1 MCTKVACA
9 VYDMSNTLLARAS
22 WRFFTRHPWQLWL
35 TLLSIALGTAV
46 IIAVDL
52 ANQSAGQSF
61 RASVNALSGTMTH
74 EITAVR
80 GNVPD
85 DFYRQLRVEW
95 GYRESAPVVE
105 VAIEKEGL
113 QATLLGIDPF
123 AAPLQQAAGVDIDA
137 EEVRQLLTE
146 PGARV
151 RISDE
156 LWVADIATVQGL
168 APNCPPIPSPSPARG
183 EGSKTEDGRT
193 SCPFPPCGGRLGWG
207 ECSASGLTKI
217 QLKLTDE
224 QAAELQA
231 RLPPA
236 LKLESFAARQQ
247 VFTQMTQAFSTNLL
261 AMSLLA
267 MLVGAFLVYNTMTF
281 SVLQRRQ
288 AFAIGRMVGVTGGQL
303 FRHLLLEALV
313 LGVVGSVLGVL
324 LGVLLG
330 QGLLV
335 LVTQTIS
342 DLYVS
347 VRATDLLL
355 TPVVLLKGVG
365 ITLLAVLVATL
376 APAWEA
382 AQVSPVQ
389 VQRQSTLEQGNQRR
403 GTGLAVAGVVL
414 MLASAGLIGYSG
426 KQLVTGFFGL
436 FLLIVGYSLCVP
448 LVLRMALHGLQR
460 LRLHLLLRMAIRGVQ
475 ASLSRTSLAI
485 IALTVAVS
493 ATVGVSIMIGSFRA
507 SVAEWLEMTLAS
519 DVYVS
524 ATSQEASRV
533 DGSLHPDWLAR
544 VQALEGVEAVSTGRT
559 TRLTVED
566 FPMPVLVLQ
575 PSRYSG
581 RGFAFLE
588 GDAAAIW
595 QRFLAGEGLLV
606 SEPFAYHRGKRR
618 GDTVQ
623 VTTEVAGKV
632 NLPVLGV
639 FRDYSATQGMVVLPR
654 GLYERYWAD
663 RGISS
668 IGIQA
673 AAGADVAALKRQLQT
688 WAGELQQAGQPLVV
702 RSNQDIREFSLQV
715 FDRTF
720 AITNVL
726 RLLVIIVAFVGVFSA
741 LMALFLEKGR
751 EFAILRA
758 TGFTPQQLQRLV
770 LGQAALI
777 GLLAGLLSLPLGWL
791 LSVVLIEIINQRSF
805 GWTMQTHVFALVPL
819 QAVALA
825 LVAALLASIYP
836 VRRIGRA
843 SVREGLDAR

>member
-1 MCTKVACA
+1 
-9 VYDMSNTLLARAS
+9 MSNTLLARAS

-95 GYRESAPVVE
+95 GYLESAPVVE
-105 VAIEKEGL
+105 VALEQDGL

-123 AAPLQQAAGVDIDA
+123 AAPLQQATGGEIDA
-137 EEVRQLLTE
+137 DEVRRLLTE
-146 PGARV
+146 PNARV
-151 RISDE
+151 QVSE
-156 LWVADIATVQGL
+156 ALWVADIATVQGDK
-168 APNCPPIPSPSPARG
+168 P
-183 EGSKTEDGRT
+183 
-193 SCPFPPCGGRLGWG
+193 
-207 ECSASGLTKI
+207 GLTRI
-217 QLKLTDE
+217 QLKLTAA

-236 LKLESFAARQQ
+236 LKLESFASRQQ

-355 TPVVLLKGVG
+355 TPMVLLKGVG

-389 VQRQSTLEQGNQRR
+389 VQRQSTLEQGTQRM
-403 GTGLAVAGVVL
+403 GLGLAVAGVVL
-414 MLASAGLIGYSG
+414 MLASAGLIGYAG
-426 KQLVTGFFGL
+426 KQLVTGFLGL
-436 FLLIVGYSLCVP
+436 FLLIVGYSLLVP
-448 LVLRMALHGLQR
+448 LVLRVALRGMQRVRMGL
-460 LRLHLLLRMAIRGVQ
+460 LSRMAIRGVQ

-507 SVAEWLEMTLAS
+507 SVAEWLDMTLAS

-524 ATSQEASRV
+524 ATTQEASRV
-533 DGSLHPDWLAR
+533 EGSLHPAWLAR
-544 VQALEGVEAVSTGRT
+544 VQGLAGVAAVSTGRT
-559 TRLTVED
+559 ARLTVEA
-566 FPMPVLVLQ
+566 FPIPALVLQ
-575 PSRYSG
+575 PSSHSG
-581 RGFAFLE
+581 RGFALMA
-588 GDAAAIW
+588 GDADAIW
-595 QRFLAGEGLLV
+595 QQFLAGEGLLV
-606 SEPFAYHRGKRR
+606 SEPFAYHRGKQA

-623 VTTEVAGKV
+623 VVTELAGTV
-632 NLPVLGV
+632 RLPILGV
-639 FRDYSATQGMVVLPR
+639 FQDYSATQGMVVLPR
-654 GLYERYWAD
+654 SLYERYWAD

-668 IGIQA
+668 LGVQV
-673 AAGADVAALKRQLQT
+673 AAGADIASIKQQLQA
-688 WAGELQQAGQPLVV
+688 WAAELQQAGQPLVV
-702 RSNQDIREFSLQV
+702 RSNIGI
-715 FDRTF
+715 F
-720 AITNVL
+720 ANFLCRCLTGRL
-726 RLLVIIVAFVGVFSA
+726 RLPMCCGC
-741 LMALFLEKGR
+741 
-751 EFAILRA
+751 
-758 TGFTPQQLQRLV
+758 
-770 LGQAALI
+770 
-777 GLLAGLLSLPLGWL
+777 W
-791 LSVVLIEIINQRSF
+791 
-805 GWTMQTHVFALVPL
+805 
-819 QAVALA
+819 
-825 LVAALLASIYP
+825 
-836 VRRIGRA
+836 
-843 SVREGLDAR
+843 

>member
-1 MCTKVACA
+1 MCTRA
-9 VYDMSNTLLARAS
+9 VYAGCKVSNTLLARAS

-61 RASVNALSGTMTH
+61 RQSVNVLSGTMTH

-85 DFYRQLRVEW
+85 EFYRQLRMEW

-105 VAIEKEGL
+105 VAIEQEGL

-137 EEVRQLLTE
+137 DEVRRLLTE
-146 PGARV
+146 PEARV
-151 RISDE
+151 QVSDE
-156 LWVADIATVQGL
+156 LWVADIATVQSD
-168 APNCPPIPSPSPARG
+168 SP
-183 EGSKTEDGRT
+183 
-193 SCPFPPCGGRLGWG
+193 
-207 ECSASGLTKI
+207 GLTRI
-217 QLKLTDE
+217 QLKLTE
-224 QAAELQA
+224 AQAAELQA
-231 RLPPA
+231 RLPPT
-236 LKLESFAARQQ
+236 LKLESFASRQQ

-355 TPVVLLKGVG
+355 TPAVLLKGVG

-403 GTGLAVAGVVL
+403 GVGLAVAGVVL

-448 LVLRMALHGLQR
+448 LVLRVALHGLQR
-460 LRLHLLLRMAIRGVQ
+460 LRLTLLPRMAIRGVQ

-533 DGSLHPDWLAR
+533 DGSLHPDWLAW
-544 VQALEGVEAVSTGRT
+544 VQGLAGVEAVSTGRT
-559 TRLTVED
+559 ARLTVED
-566 FPMPVLVLQ
+566 FPLPALVLQ
-575 PSRYSG
+575 PSRHSG

-623 VTTEVAGKV
+623 VTTELAGKV

-673 AAGADVAALKRQLQT
+673 AAGADMAALKRQLQI

-702 RSNQDIREFSLQV
+702 RSNRDIREFSLQV

-726 RLLVIIVAFVGVFSA
+726 RLLVIIVAFVGVFST

-805 GWTMQTHVFALVPL
+805 GWTMQTHVFAFVPL

-825 LVAALLASIYP
+825 LVAALLASLYP
-836 VRRIGRA
+836 VRRMGRA

>member
-1 MCTKVACA
+1 MCTRA
-9 VYDMSNTLLARAS
+9 VYAGCKVSNTLLARAS

-61 RASVNALSGTMTH
+61 RASVNVLSGTMTH

-85 DFYRQLRVEW
+85 EFYRQLRVEW
-95 GYRESAPVVE
+95 GYRESAPLVE
-105 VAIEKEGL
+105 VAIEQDGL

-123 AAPLQQAAGVDIDA
+123 AAPLQQAAGVDIDV

-151 RISDE
+151 RVSDE
-156 LWVADIATVQGL
+156 LWVADIATVQGE
-168 APNCPPIPSPSPARG
+168 S
-183 EGSKTEDGRT
+183 
-193 SCPFPPCGGRLGWG
+193 
-207 ECSASGLTKI
+207 SGLTKI
-217 QLKLTDE
+217 QLKLTDA

-231 RLPPA
+231 RLPPS
-236 LKLESFAARQQ
+236 LKLESFASRQQ

-324 LGVLLG
+324 LGVMLG

-355 TPVVLLKGVG
+355 TPAVLLKGVG
-365 ITLLAVLVATL
+365 ITLLAVVVATL

-389 VQRQSTLEQGNQRR
+389 VQRQSTLEQRNQRR
-403 GTGLAVAGVVL
+403 GTGLALAGVVL

-426 KQLVTGFFGL
+426 KQLVTGFLGL

-448 LVLRMALHGLQR
+448 LVLRFALHGLQR
-460 LRLHLLLRMAIRGVQ
+460 LRLTLLPRMAIRGVQ

-519 DVYVS
+519 DLYVS
-524 ATSQEASRV
+524 ATSEEASRV
-533 DGSLHPDWLAR
+533 DGSLHPDWLRR
-544 VQALEGVEAVSTGRT
+544 VHGLAGVEAVSTGRT
-559 TRLTVED
+559 ARLTVED
-566 FPMPVLVLQ
+566 FPMPALVLQ
-575 PSRYSG
+575 PSSHSG

-623 VTTEVAGKV
+623 VTTELAGEV
-632 NLPVLGV
+632 SLPVLGV

-673 AAGADVAALKRQLQT
+673 AAGADVAALKRQLQA

-805 GWTMQTHVFALVPL
+805 GWTMQTHVFAFVPL

-825 LVAALLASIYP
+825 LVAALLASFYP
-836 VRRIGRA
+836 VRRMGRA

>member
-1 MCTKVACA
+1 MCTRA
-9 VYDMSNTLLARAS
+9 VYAGCEVSNTLLARAS

-61 RASVNALSGTMTH
+61 RASVNTLSGTMTH

-80 GNVPD
+80 GTVPD

-95 GYRESAPVVE
+95 GYRESAPLVE
-105 VAIEKEGL
+105 VAIEQEGL

-137 EEVRQLLTE
+137 EEVRRLLTE

-151 RISDE
+151 QVSDE
-156 LWVADIATVQGL
+156 LWLADIATVQGD
-168 APNCPPIPSPSPARG
+168 S
-183 EGSKTEDGRT
+183 
-193 SCPFPPCGGRLGWG
+193 
-207 ECSASGLTKI
+207 SGLTKI
-217 QLKLTDE
+217 QLKLTDA
-224 QAAELQA
+224 QAAALQA

-236 LKLESFAARQQ
+236 LKLESFASRQQ

-403 GTGLAVAGVVL
+403 GTGLAVVGVVL

-426 KQLVTGFFGL
+426 KQLVTGFIGL

-448 LVLRMALHGLQR
+448 LVLRFALHGLQR
-460 LRLHLLLRMAIRGVQ
+460 LRLSLLWRMAIRGVQ

-533 DGSLHPDWLAR
+533 DGSLHPDWLRR
-544 VQALEGVEAVSTGRT
+544 VQGLVGVAAVSTGRT

-566 FPMPVLVLQ
+566 FPMPALVLQ
-575 PSRYSG
+575 PSRHSG

-595 QRFLAGEGLLV
+595 RRFLAGEGLLV
-606 SEPFAYHRGKRR
+606 SEPFAYHRGKQR

-632 NLPVLGV
+632 NVPVLGV

-673 AAGADVAALKRQLQT
+673 AAGADVTALKRQLQT

-702 RSNQDIREFSLQV
+702 RSNLDIREFSLQV

-770 LGQAALI
+770 LGQATLI

-805 GWTMQTHVFALVPL
+805 GWTMQTHVFAFVPL

-825 LVAALLASIYP
+825 LVAALLASLYP
-836 VRRIGRA
+836 VRRMGRA

>member
-1 MCTKVACA
+1 MCTRA
-9 VYDMSNTLLARAS
+9 VYAGCKVSNTLLARAS

-61 RASVNALSGTMTH
+61 RASVNVLSGTMTH

-85 DFYRQLRVEW
+85 EFYRQLRVEW

-105 VAIEKEGL
+105 KMLVRDGV
-113 QATLLGIDPF
+113 QYTLLGIDPF

-137 EEVRQLLTE
+137 DEVRRLLTE

-151 RISDE
+151 QVSDE
-156 LWVADIATVQGL
+156 LWVADIATVQGD
-168 APNCPPIPSPSPARG
+168 S
-183 EGSKTEDGRT
+183 
-193 SCPFPPCGGRLGWG
+193 
-207 ECSASGLTKI
+207 SGLTKI
-217 QLKLTDE
+217 QLKLTDA
-224 QAAELQA
+224 QAAALQA

-236 LKLESFAARQQ
+236 LKLESFASRQQ

-313 LGVVGSVLGVL
+313 LGVVGSVLGVF

-403 GTGLAVAGVVL
+403 GAGLAVAGVVL

-448 LVLRMALHGLQR
+448 LVLRFALHGLQR
-460 LRLHLLLRMAIRGVQ
+460 LRLSLLPRMAIRGVQ

-519 DVYVS
+519 DLYVS

-533 DGSLHPDWLAR
+533 DGSLHPDWLRR
-544 VQALEGVEAVSTGRT
+544 VQGLAGVAAVSTGRT
-559 TRLTVED
+559 ARLTVED
-566 FPMPVLVLQ
+566 FPLPALVLL
-575 PSRYSG
+575 PSSHSG

-623 VTTEVAGKV
+623 VTTELAGKV
-632 NLPVLGV
+632 NVPVLGV
-639 FRDYSATQGMVVLPR
+639 FRDYSATQGMVVLPSD
-654 GLYERYWAD
+654 LYERYWTD

-673 AAGADVAALKRQLQT
+673 AAGADVAGLKRQLQI

-702 RSNQDIREFSLQV
+702 RSNRDIREFSLQV

-825 LVAALLASIYP
+825 LVAALLASLYP
-836 VRRIGRA
+836 VRRMGRA

>member
-1 MCTKVACA
+1 MYAACKV
-9 VYDMSNTLLARAS
+9 SNTLLARAS

-46 IIAVDL
+46 IVAVDL

-85 DFYRQLRVEW
+85 EFYRQLRVEW
-95 GYRESAPVVE
+95 GYRESAPVME
-105 VAIEKEGL
+105 VTLEQAGL

-123 AAPLQQAAGVDIDA
+123 AAPLQQAAGVAIGTD
-137 EEVRQLLTE
+137 EVRRLLTE

-151 RISDE
+151 RVSDE
-156 LWVADIATVQGL
+156 LWVADIATVQG
-168 APNCPPIPSPSPARG
+168 AS
-183 EGSKTEDGRT
+183 
-193 SCPFPPCGGRLGWG
+193 
-207 ECSASGLTKI
+207 SGLTRI
-217 QLKLTDE
+217 QLKLTDA

-231 RLPPA
+231 RLPPS

-247 VFTQMTQAFSTNLL
+247 VFAQMTQAFSTNLL

-382 AQVSPVQ
+382 AKVSPVQ
-389 VQRQSTLEQGNQRR
+389 VQRQSTLKQGNQRR

-414 MLASAGLIGYSG
+414 MLAGMGLIGYSG
-426 KQLVTGFFGL
+426 KQLVTGFLGL

-448 LVLRMALHGLQR
+448 LVLRGALRGLQR
-460 LRLHLLLRMAIRGVQ
+460 LRVSLLWRMAIRGVQ

-493 ATVGVSIMIGSFRA
+493 ATVGVGIMIGSFRA

-519 DVYVS
+519 DLYVS

-533 DGSLHPDWLAR
+533 DGSLHPDWLRR
-544 VQALEGVEAVSTGRT
+544 VQGLAGVAAVSTGRT
-559 TRLTVED
+559 ARLTVED
-566 FPMPVLVLQ
+566 FPLPALVLQ
-575 PSRYSG
+575 PDSHSG

-595 QRFLAGEGLLV
+595 RRFLAGEGLLV
-606 SEPFAYHRGKRR
+606 SEPFAYHRGKQR

-632 NLPVLGV
+632 NVPVLGV

-668 IGIQA
+668 LGIQA
-673 AAGADVAALKRQLQT
+673 VTGADVAVLKQQLQT

-702 RSNQDIREFSLQV
+702 RSNREIREFSLQV

-726 RLLVIIVAFVGVFSA
+726 RLLVIMVAFVGVFSA

-770 LGQAALI
+770 LWQAALI
-777 GLLAGLLSLPLGWL
+777 GLLAGLLALPLGWL

-825 LVAALLASIYP
+825 LVAALLASFYP

>member
-1 MCTKVACA
+1 
-9 VYDMSNTLLARAS
+9 MSNTLLARAS

-61 RASVNALSGTMTH
+61 RASVNVLSGAMTH

-80 GNVPD
+80 GTVPD

-95 GYRESAPVVE
+95 GYREAAPVVE
-105 VAIEKEGL
+105 TTLVRDGV
-113 QATLLGIDPF
+113 QYTLLGIDPF
-123 AAPLQQAAGVDIDA
+123 AAPLQQAAGADIAAA
-137 EEVRQLLTE
+137 EARRLLTE
-146 PGARV
+146 PGAMIEV
-151 RISDE
+151 RDGV
-156 LWVADIATVQGL
+156 LVADIATVQG
-168 APNCPPIPSPSPARG
+168 AKP
-183 EGSKTEDGRT
+183 
-193 SCPFPPCGGRLGWG
+193 
-207 ECSASGLTKI
+207 GLTKI
-217 QLKLTDE
+217 QLKLSDA
-224 QAAELQA
+224 QAAALQA
-231 RLPPA
+231 RLPPT
-236 LKLESFAARQQ
+236 LKLESFASRQQ

-347 VRATDLLL
+347 VHATDLLL
-355 TPVVLLKGVG
+355 TPALLLKGVG

-376 APAWEA
+376 APALEA
-382 AQVSPVQ
+382 ARVSPVQ
-389 VQRQSTLEQGNQRR
+389 VQRQSTLEQGGRR
-403 GTGLAVAGVVL
+403 IGVYLALVGVGL
-414 MLASAGLIGYSG
+414 MLASAALITFSG
-426 KQLVTGFFGL
+426 KQLVAGFIGL
-436 FLLIVGYSLCVP
+436 FLLIVGYSLLVP
-448 LVLRMALHGLQR
+448 LVLRVALRGMQRVRMGL
-460 LRLHLLLRMAIRGVQ
+460 LPRMAVRGVQ

-493 ATVGVSIMIGSFRA
+493 ATVGVSIMIGSFRT

-519 DVYVS
+519 DLYVS
-524 ATSQEASRV
+524 ATTQEASRV
-533 DGSLHPDWLAR
+533 EGSLHPDWLTR
-544 VQALEGVEAVSTGRT
+544 VQGLAGVKAVSTGRT
-559 TRLTVED
+559 ARLTVEN
-566 FPMPVLVLQ
+566 FPMPALVLQ
-575 PSRYSG
+575 PSSHSG
-581 RGFAFLE
+581 RGFAFMA
-588 GDAAAIW
+588 GDAEAIW

-606 SEPFAYHRGKRR
+606 SEPFAYHRGKKA
-618 GDTVQ
+618 GDMVQ
-623 VTTEVAGKV
+623 VVTETAGTV
-632 NLPVLGV
+632 RLPVLGV
-639 FRDYSATQGMVVLPR
+639 FQDYSATQGMVVLPR
-654 GLYERYWAD
+654 SLYERYWTD

-668 IGIQA
+668 LGVQV
-673 AAGADVAALKRQLQT
+673 AAGADVASIKRQLQA

-741 LMALFLEKGR
+741 LMALFLEKAR

-770 LGQAALI
+770 LGQAGLI
-777 GLLAGLLSLPLGWL
+777 GLLAGLLALPLGWL

-805 GWTMQTHVFALVPL
+805 GWTMQTHLFAFVPV

-825 LVAALLASIYP
+825 LVAALLASVYP
-836 VRRIGRA
+836 VRRMGKA

>member
-1 MCTKVACA
+1 V
-9 VYDMSNTLLARAS
+9 SNTLLVRAS

-61 RASVNALSGTMTH
+61 RASVNVLSGTMTH
-74 EITAVR
+74 DITAVR
-80 GNVPD
+80 GTVPD

-105 VAIEKEGL
+105 KTLVRDGV
-113 QATLLGIDPF
+113 QYTLLGIDPF
-123 AAPLQQAAGVDIDA
+123 AAPLQQAAGVNIAAA
-137 EEVRQLLTE
+137 EVKRLLTE
-146 PGARV
+146 RGAQV
-151 RISDE
+151 KISDE
-156 LWVADIATVQGL
+156 LWVADIATVQGD
-168 APNCPPIPSPSPARG
+168 SP
-183 EGSKTEDGRT
+183 
-193 SCPFPPCGGRLGWG
+193 
-207 ECSASGLTKI
+207 GLTRI
-217 QLKLTDE
+217 QLKLTE
-224 QAAELQA
+224 AQAAELQA
-231 RLPPA
+231 RLPPT
-236 LKLESFAARQQ
+236 LKLESFDSRQQ

-355 TPVVLLKGVG
+355 TPAVLLKGVG

-403 GTGLAVAGVVL
+403 GTGLAVVGVVL

-448 LVLRMALHGLQR
+448 LVLRVALHGLQQLR
-460 LRLHLLLRMAIRGVQ
+460 LRLLPRMAIRGVQ

-519 DVYVS
+519 DLYVS

-544 VQALEGVEAVSTGRT
+544 VQGLAGVEAVSTGRT

-566 FPMPVLVLQ
+566 FPMPALVLQ
-575 PSRYSG
+575 PSRHSG

-668 IGIQA
+668 IGLQA
-673 AAGADVAALKRQLQT
+673 AAGADVAGLKRQLQI

-702 RSNQDIREFSLQV
+702 RSNRDIREFSLQV

-805 GWTMQTHVFALVPL
+805 GWTMQTHVFVFVPL

-825 LVAALLASIYP
+825 LVAALLASLYP
-836 VRRIGRA
+836 VRRMGRA

>member
-1 MCTKVACA
+1 MT
-9 VYDMSNTLLARAS
+9 SSLLTRSS

-46 IIAVDL
+46 ILAVDL

-61 RASVNALSGTMTH
+61 RQSVNVLSGTMTH

-80 GNVPD
+80 GTIPD
-85 DFYRQLRVEW
+85 DVYRQLRVEW
-95 GYRESAPVVE
+95 GYRDAAPVVE
-105 VAIEKEGL
+105 TTLERDGVAY
-113 QATLLGIDPF
+113 TLLGIDPF
-123 AAPLQQAAGVDIDA
+123 AAPLQQAAGMKVSS
-137 EEVRQLLTE
+137 EEARRLLNE
-146 PGARV
+146 PGAMLEV
-151 RISDE
+151 RAG
-156 LWVADIATVQGL
+156 LLVTDIATAQG
-168 APNCPPIPSPSPARG
+168 ATP
-183 EGSKTEDGRT
+183 
-193 SCPFPPCGGRLGWG
+193 
-207 ECSASGLTKI
+207 GLTRI
-217 QLKLTDE
+217 ELTLSDA
-224 QAAELQA
+224 QAAALQA
-231 RLPPA
+231 RLPPS
-236 LKLESFAARQQ
+236 LKLDSFASRQQ
-247 VFTQMTQAFSTNLL
+247 VFAQMTQAFSTNLL

-281 SVLQRRQ
+281 SVLQRRSG
-288 AFAIGRMVGVTGGQL
+288 FAIARMVGVTGGQL
-303 FRHLLLEALV
+303 FRHLLLEAVV
-313 LGVVGSVLGVL
+313 LGAVGSACGVV

-355 TPVVLLKGVG
+355 TPALLLKSVG

-376 APAWEA
+376 APALEA
-382 AQVSPVQ
+382 ARVSPVQ
-389 VQRQSTLEQGNQRR
+389 VQRQSTLEQAGQRA
-403 GTGLAVAGVVL
+403 GVGLAVAGVLL
-414 MLASAGLIGYSG
+414 MLASGGLIAYSG
-426 KQLVTGFFGL
+426 KQLVLGFVGL
-436 FLLIVGYSLCVP
+436 FLLIVGYGLVVP
-448 LVLRMALHGLQR
+448 LVLRFALRGLQR
-460 LRLHLLLRMAIRGVQ
+460 VQVLQASLLWRMAVRGVQ

-493 ATVGVSIMIGSFRA
+493 ATVGVSIMIGSFRT
-507 SVAEWLEMTLAS
+507 SVSDWLEMTLSS
-519 DVYVS
+519 DLYVS
-524 ATSQEASRV
+524 ATSKEASRV
-533 DGSLHPDWLAR
+533 DGALNPAWLAR
-544 VQALEGVEAVSTGRT
+544 VQALPGVKALSTGRT
-559 TRLTVED
+559 ARLTVED

-575 PSRYSG
+575 PSTHSG

-606 SEPFAYHRGKRR
+606 SEPFAYHQGKRR

-623 VTTEVAGKV
+623 VTSELAGKV
-632 NLPVLGV
+632 KLPVLGV

-654 GLYERYWAD
+654 SLYERYWAD

-668 IGIQA
+668 IGIQVA
-673 AAGADVAALKRQLQT
+673 EGADVAVIKRQLQV

-702 RSNQDIREFSLQV
+702 RSNRDIREFSLQV

-720 AITNVL
+720 VITNVL
-726 RLLVIIVAFVGVFSA
+726 RVLVIMVAFVGVFSA

-758 TGFTPQQLQRLV
+758 TGFTPPQLQRLV
-770 LGQAALI
+770 MGQAALI

-791 LSVVLIEIINQRSF
+791 MSVVLIEIINQRSF

-819 QAVALA
+819 QAMALA
-825 LVAALLASIYP
+825 MVAALLASLYP
-836 VRRIGRA
+836 VRRIGQA
-843 SVREGLDAR
+843 SVREGLDGR

>member
-1 MCTKVACA
+1 MT
-9 VYDMSNTLLARAS
+9 SSLLTRSS

-46 IIAVDL
+46 ILAVDL

-61 RASVNALSGTMTH
+61 RQSVNVLSGTMTH

-80 GNVPD
+80 GTIPD

-95 GYRESAPVVE
+95 GYRDAAPVVE
-105 VAIEKEGL
+105 TTRERDGVAY
-113 QATLLGIDPF
+113 TLLGIDPF
-123 AAPLQQAAGVDIDA
+123 AAPLQQAAGMKVSS
-137 EEVRQLLTE
+137 EEARRLLNE
-146 PGARV
+146 PGAMLEV
-151 RISDE
+151 RAG
-156 LWVADIATVQGL
+156 LLVTDIATAQG
-168 APNCPPIPSPSPARG
+168 ATP
-183 EGSKTEDGRT
+183 
-193 SCPFPPCGGRLGWG
+193 
-207 ECSASGLTKI
+207 GLTRI
-217 QLKLTDE
+217 ELTLSDA
-224 QAAELQA
+224 QAAALQA
-231 RLPPA
+231 RLPPS
-236 LKLESFAARQQ
+236 LKLDSFASRQQ
-247 VFTQMTQAFSTNLL
+247 VFAQMTQAFSTNLL

-281 SVLQRRQ
+281 SVLQRRSG
-288 AFAIGRMVGVTGGQL
+288 FAIARMVGVTGGQL
-303 FRHLLLEALV
+303 FRHLLLEAVV
-313 LGVVGSVLGVL
+313 LGAVGSACGVV

-355 TPVVLLKGVG
+355 TPALLLKSVG

-376 APAWEA
+376 APALEA
-382 AQVSPVQ
+382 ARVSPVQ
-389 VQRQSTLEQGNQRR
+389 VQRQSTLEQAGQRA
-403 GTGLAVAGVVL
+403 GAGLAVAGVLL
-414 MLASAGLIGYSG
+414 MLASGGLIAYSG
-426 KQLVTGFFGL
+426 KQLVLGFVGL
-436 FLLIVGYSLCVP
+436 FLLIVGYGLVVP
-448 LVLRMALHGLQR
+448 LVLRFALRGLQR
-460 LRLHLLLRMAIRGVQ
+460 VRVLQASLLWRMAVRGVQ

-493 ATVGVSIMIGSFRA
+493 ATVGVSIMIGSFRT
-507 SVAEWLEMTLAS
+507 SVSDWLEMTLSS
-519 DVYVS
+519 DLYVS
-524 ATSQEASRV
+524 ATSKEASRV
-533 DGSLHPDWLAR
+533 DGALNPAWLAR
-544 VQALEGVEAVSTGRT
+544 VQALPGVKVLSTGRT
-559 TRLTVED
+559 ARLTVED

-575 PSRYSG
+575 PSTHSG

-606 SEPFAYHRGKRR
+606 SEPFAYHQGKRR

-623 VTTEVAGKV
+623 VTSELAGKV
-632 NLPVLGV
+632 RLPVLGV

-654 GLYERYWAD
+654 PLYERYWAD

-668 IGIQA
+668 IGIQVA
-673 AAGADVAALKRQLQT
+673 EGADVAVIKRQLQA

-702 RSNQDIREFSLQV
+702 RSNRDIREFSLQV

-720 AITNVL
+720 VITNVL
-726 RLLVIIVAFVGVFSA
+726 RVLVIMVAFVGVFSA

-758 TGFTPQQLQRLV
+758 TGFTPPQLQRLV
-770 LGQAALI
+770 MGQAALI

-791 LSVVLIEIINQRSF
+791 MSVVLIEIINQRSF

-819 QAVALA
+819 QAMALA
-825 LVAALLASIYP
+825 LVAALLASLYP
-836 VRRIGRA
+836 VRRIGQA
-843 SVREGLDAR
+843 SVREGLDGR

>member
-1 MCTKVACA
+1 MCTRA
-9 VYDMSNTLLARAS
+9 VYAGCNVSNTLLVRAS

-61 RASVNALSGTMTH
+61 RASVNVLSGTMTH
-74 EITAVR
+74 DITAVR
-80 GNVPD
+80 GTVPD

-105 VAIEKEGL
+105 KTLVRDGV
-113 QATLLGIDPF
+113 QYTLLGIDPF
-123 AAPLQQAAGVDIDA
+123 AAPLQQAAGVNIAAA
-137 EEVRQLLTE
+137 EVKRLLTE
-146 PGARV
+146 RGAQV
-151 RISDE
+151 KISDE
-156 LWVADIATVQGL
+156 LWVADIATVQGD
-168 APNCPPIPSPSPARG
+168 SP
-183 EGSKTEDGRT
+183 
-193 SCPFPPCGGRLGWG
+193 
-207 ECSASGLTKI
+207 GLTRI
-217 QLKLTDE
+217 QLKLTE
-224 QAAELQA
+224 ARAAELQA
-231 RLPPA
+231 RLPPT
-236 LKLESFAARQQ
+236 LKLESFDSRQQ

-355 TPVVLLKGVG
+355 TPAVLLKGVG

-403 GTGLAVAGVVL
+403 GTGLAVVGVVL

-448 LVLRMALHGLQR
+448 LVLRVALHGLQQLR
-460 LRLHLLLRMAIRGVQ
+460 LRLLPRMAIRGVQ

-519 DVYVS
+519 DLYVS

-544 VQALEGVEAVSTGRT
+544 VQGLAGVEAVSTGRT

-566 FPMPVLVLQ
+566 FPMPALVLQ
-575 PSRYSG
+575 PSRHSG

-595 QRFLAGEGLLV
+595 RRFLAGEGLLV

-668 IGIQA
+668 IGLQA
-673 AAGADVAALKRQLQT
+673 AAGADVAGLKRQLQI

-702 RSNQDIREFSLQV
+702 RSNRDIREFSLQV

-805 GWTMQTHVFALVPL
+805 GWTMQTHVFVFVPL

-825 LVAALLASIYP
+825 LVAALLASLYP
-836 VRRIGRA
+836 VRRMGRA

>member
-1 MCTKVACA
+1 MCTKAGCA
-9 VYDMSNTLLARAS
+9 DYDGMSNTLLARAG

-52 ANQSAGQSF
+52 ATHSAGQSF
-61 RASVNALSGTMTH
+61 RASVNMLSGTMTH

-80 GNVPD
+80 GTVPD

-105 VAIEKEGL
+105 T
-113 QATLLGIDPF
+113 TLVRDGVQYTVLGIDPF
-123 AAPLQQAAGVDIDA
+123 AAPLQQAAGADVAADDVRRLLIEPDA
-137 EEVRQLLTE
+137 MVEVRDGVL
-146 PGARV
+146 
-151 RISDE
+151 
-156 LWVADIATVQGL
+156 VADIATVQG
-168 APNCPPIPSPSPARG
+168 AKP
-183 EGSKTEDGRT
+183 
-193 SCPFPPCGGRLGWG
+193 
-207 ECSASGLTKI
+207 GLSKI
-217 QLKLTDE
+217 QLKLTDTE
-224 QAAELQA
+224 AAALQA
-231 RLPPA
+231 RLPPS
-236 LKLESFAARQQ
+236 LKLDAFASQEQ

-324 LGVLLG
+324 LGLLLG

-355 TPVVLLKGVG
+355 TPAVLLKGVG

-389 VQRQSTLEQGNQRR
+389 VQRQSTLEQGGQRV
-403 GTGLAVAGVVL
+403 GIPLALAGVGL
-414 MLASAGLIGYSG
+414 MLGSAALIAFSG
-426 KQLVTGFFGL
+426 KQLVTGFIGL
-436 FLLIVGYSLCVP
+436 FLLIVGYSLLVP
-448 LVLRMALHGLQR
+448 WVLRLVLRGMQWVRMGL
-460 LRLHLLLRMAIRGVQ
+460 LPRMAIRGVQ

-493 ATVGVSIMIGSFRA
+493 ATVGVSIMIGSFRS
-507 SVAEWLEMTLAS
+507 SVADWLEMTLAS

-524 ATSQEASRV
+524 ATTQEASRV
-533 DGSLHPDWLAR
+533 EGSLHPDWLAR
-544 VQALEGVEAVSTGRT
+544 VQGLAGVAAVSTGRT
-559 TRLTVED
+559 ARLTVEA
-566 FPMPVLVLQ
+566 FPIPALVLQ
-575 PSRYSG
+575 PSSHSG
-581 RGFAFLE
+581 RGFAFMA
-588 GDAAAIW
+588 GDAEAIW

-606 SEPFAYHRGKRR
+606 SEPFAYHRGKQA
-618 GDTVQ
+618 GDTVLV
-623 VTTEVAGKV
+623 VTELAGKV
-632 NLPVLGV
+632 SLPVLGV
-639 FRDYSATQGMVVLPR
+639 FQDYSATQGMVVLPR
-654 GLYERYWAD
+654 ALYERYWAD

-668 IGIQA
+668 LGVEVA
-673 AAGADVAALKRQLQT
+673 EGADIARIKQQLQA

-702 RSNQDIREFSLQV
+702 RSNQDIRDFSLQV

-770 LGQAALI
+770 LGQAGLI
-777 GLLAGLLSLPLGWL
+777 GVLAGLLALPLGWL
-791 LSVVLIEIINQRSF
+791 MSVVLIEIINQRSF
-805 GWTMQTHVFALVPL
+805 GWTLQTHVFALVPL

-825 LVAALLASIYP
+825 LVAALLASVYP

-843 SVREGLDAR
+843 SVREGLNAR

>member
-1 MCTKVACA
+1 
-9 VYDMSNTLLARAS
+9 MSNTLLARAS

-61 RASVNALSGTMTH
+61 RASVNVLSGTMTH

-80 GNVPD
+80 GTVPD
-85 DFYRQLRVEW
+85 EFYRQLRVEW
-95 GYRESAPVVE
+95 GYRESAPVME
-105 VAIEKEGL
+105 VAIEQEGL

-123 AAPLQQAAGVDIDA
+123 AAPSQQAAGVAIDA
-137 EEVRQLLTE
+137 DEVRRLLTE

-156 LWVADIATVQGL
+156 LWVADIATVQG
-168 APNCPPIPSPSPARG
+168 AS
-183 EGSKTEDGRT
+183 
-193 SCPFPPCGGRLGWG
+193 
-207 ECSASGLTKI
+207 SGLTKI
-217 QLKLTDE
+217 QLKLTDA

-236 LKLESFAARQQ
+236 LKLESFASRQQ

-355 TPVVLLKGVG
+355 TPAVLLKGVG

-403 GTGLAVAGVVL
+403 GTGLAVAGLVL
-414 MLASAGLIGYSG
+414 MLASVGLIGYSG

-448 LVLRMALHGLQR
+448 LVLRVVLRGVAGAVREPPLQW
-460 LRLHLLLRMAIRGVQ
+460 RMVVRGVQ

-493 ATVGVSIMIGSFRA
+493 ATVGVGIMIGSFRA

-544 VQALEGVEAVSTGRT
+544 VHGLAGVEAVSTGRT
-559 TRLTVED
+559 ARLTVED
-566 FPMPVLVLQ
+566 FPMPALVLQ
-575 PSRYSG
+575 PSSHSG

-588 GDAAAIW
+588 GDAAVIW

-618 GDTVQ
+618 GDAVQ
-623 VTTEVAGKV
+623 VTTELAGKV
-632 NLPVLGV
+632 QLPVLGV

-702 RSNQDIREFSLQV
+702 RSNRDIREFSLQV

-805 GWTMQTHVFALVPL
+805 GWTMQTHVFAFVPL

-825 LVAALLASIYP
+825 LVAALLASLYP
-836 VRRIGRA
+836 VRRMGRA